1 MTDSKVIVI
10 SDQEPGLPY
19 SKGLRASQLMVTGLS
34 PFRAYQVAE
43 EVEERLHKRRV
54 GSVTSDELDELTIDV
69 RNESGGARGLPFL
82 ALCSARGSLV
92 MYTAASRSVS
102 SGFRPGT
109 VIGSENR

>member
-1 MTDSKVIVI
+1 MTPI
-10 SDQEPGLPY
+10 
-19 SKGLRASQLMVTGLS
+19 RANILALM
-34 PFRAYQVAE
+34 FRYQQQ
-43 EVEERLHKRRV
+43 RFH
-54 GSVTSDELDELTIDV
+54 
-69 RNESGGARGLPFL
+69 RGLPFL